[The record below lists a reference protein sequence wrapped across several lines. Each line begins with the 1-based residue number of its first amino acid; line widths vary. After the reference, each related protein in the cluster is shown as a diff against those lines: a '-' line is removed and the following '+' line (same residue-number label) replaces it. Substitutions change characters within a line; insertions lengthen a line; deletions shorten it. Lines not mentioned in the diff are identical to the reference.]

1 MRVGDKFLY
10 LRNSWYVVAEA
21 REVTRFS
28 PLARAVMNERVVL
41 YRGED
46 GKAVA
51 LADRCPHRFAPL
63 SAGRIIGNDLRCG
76 YHGMTF
82 DGTGRCVFN
91 ATQPTERIQP
101 NANVRSFPIVERHG
115 VLWLW
120 PGAQECAEPSKIPD
134 FSMFDH
140 PDWSAGT
147 GQIVVKANY
156 LILLDNLLDLSHI
169 NFVHGD
175 VLGNPEVNEQLA
187 VSTES
192 FDRGLTEKRL
202 NPSGPA
208 VPAWRAVVSDP
219 WIGDPVDFWMDM
231 HWHAGASLL
240 LDVGVT
246 PAGQPRVAG
255 RGIIALHCLLPE
267 TDMTTRYFY
276 GIAQSYLREDASIVS
291 FWLQASA
298 YAFEQDRRVA
308 EAVQSN
314 MGSEW
319 DILRMNPVVNKA
331 DRAALRARRILRRL
345 IGSESGG
352 GLTDQAAPVEL
363 VPGVG
368 QLTPD
373 VDDLPAQS
381 LRDERLM

>member
-1 MRVGDKFLY
+1 VLGDNFLY

-21 REVTRFS
+21 REVARFS
-28 PLARAVMNERVVL
+28 PLVRTIMNENVVL

-46 GKAVA
+46 GHAVA

-63 SAGRIIGNDLRCG
+63 SAGRIVGSYLRCG

-82 DGTGRCVFN
+82 DRTGRCVFN
-91 ATQPTERIQP
+91 ATQPAEPIQP
-101 NANVRSFPIVERHG
+101 NAQVRAYPIVERHG

-120 PGAQECAEPSKIPD
+120 PGAQEFADPSKIPD

-147 GQIVVKANY
+147 AQIVVKANY

-175 VLGNPEVNEQLA
+175 VLGNPEANEQLA
-187 VSTES
+187 VSTET
-192 FDRGLTEKRL
+192 FDRGLTERRL

-219 WIGDPVDFWMDM
+219 WISDPVDFWMDM
-231 HWHAGASLL
+231 HWHAGACLL

-246 PAGQPRVAG
+246 PAGQPHADG

-267 TDMTTRYFY
+267 TDTTTRYFY
-276 GIAQSYLREDASIVS
+276 GIAQSYRRKDASIVS
-291 FWLQASA
+291 FWLDASA

-314 MGSEW
+314 MGAEW

-345 IGSESGG
+345 IADESGG
-352 GLTDQAAPVEL
+352 GLSDQAVSAEQGS
-363 VPGVG
+363 GVR
-368 QLTPD
+368 QSNSEI
-373 VDDLPAQS
+373 DDAS
-381 LRDERLM
+381 ARLG